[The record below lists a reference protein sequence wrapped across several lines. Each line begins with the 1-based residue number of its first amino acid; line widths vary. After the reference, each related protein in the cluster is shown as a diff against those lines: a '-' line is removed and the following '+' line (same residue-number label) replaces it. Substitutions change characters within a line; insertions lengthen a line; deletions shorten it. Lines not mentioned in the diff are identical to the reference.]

1 MPQFALL
8 SPRPAAPAEILPP
21 AGSIDSPLI
30 ALFDSG
36 KPVQEALR
44 RAGVLQWRE
53 SSPGVVALAPQPG
66 LRERL
71 YAAGA
76 MLVVG

>member
-1 MPQFALL
+1 MPQLALL
-8 SPRPAAPAEILPP
+8 APRPAAPGEILPA

-44 RAGVLQWRE
+44 RAGAVRWQE
-53 SSPGVVALAPQPG
+53 SSPGVVAVAPLPG

-76 MLVVG
+76 LLVVA